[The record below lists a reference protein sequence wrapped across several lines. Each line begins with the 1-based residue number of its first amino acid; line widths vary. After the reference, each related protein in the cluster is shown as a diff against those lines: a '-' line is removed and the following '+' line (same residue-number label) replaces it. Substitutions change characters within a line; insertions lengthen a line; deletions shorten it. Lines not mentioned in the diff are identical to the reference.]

1 MKPHRQW
8 GSTEIAEH
16 TYSRAERTV
25 AKCRDLNAS
34 HEAIVRA
41 ALDQV
46 ARPAAMAI
54 VQKLHCEFLEQQQAA
69 THAAP
74 IDPGERHEPD

>member
-1 MKPHRQW
+1 MKSHRQW

-16 TYSRAERTV
+16 TYARAERTV
-25 AKCRDLNAS
+25 ANFRDMNAS

-41 ALDQV
+41 ALDKV
-46 ARPAAMAI
+46 ARPAAMEI
-54 VQKLHCEFLEQQQAA
+54 VQRLHREFLEQQQAA

-74 IDPGERHEPD
+74 IGSRRET